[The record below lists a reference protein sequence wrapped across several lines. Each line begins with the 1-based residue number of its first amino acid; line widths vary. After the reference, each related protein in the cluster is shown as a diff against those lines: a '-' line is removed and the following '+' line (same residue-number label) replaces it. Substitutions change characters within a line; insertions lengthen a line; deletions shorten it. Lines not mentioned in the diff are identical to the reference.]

1 MRSPIEFGKDH
12 HYDRCRDS
20 FDSEFSSSDN
30 AEEPLA
36 NGDNVPLTPPPS
48 PYSAFSLNRRRFMLG
63 VVTAA
68 GFFGPLTGAIYLP
81 SLVLF
86 EEIFRV
92 SATAINAT
100 VSVYMAVFAIA
111 VSISQRGR
119 ETFTDMS
126 KPLFGAVA
134 SDVGGRKLVYMVGLG
149 SFLVA
154 NVLLATLPAHIALL
168 FVLRIFQAFGSCI
181 VFSVGAG
188 TVADITEPANR
199 ASALAWFLM
208 GPQLGPIL
216 GPLLGGLFADPS
228 RWRWV
233 FGFLALICL
242 PVYCAIV
249 FCMPETL
256 RSLVGNGAALAQQPW
271 LSIPKLRT
279 QAWTDNRGP
288 KVPRPSLRKFVELLK
303 YPPHLIVSFNGAFQ
317 FAGLYAMYISFPSVL
332 KETYKWSTAQVSYA
346 YLAPGITMF
355 IASIVVGRGSDWLR
369 RRAIAKSS
377 DGKVAPEKRIA
388 YQIVGF
394 SIAAAGKFIY
404 GWSCQNHM
412 TPAVGLIGSAF
423 SGVGTSIV
431 FVTST
436 SFQTECDPA
445 QTASLVALGGL
456 LRNIAAA
463 IAAVVMDGLLDKAGV
478 GWTFSMFGVM
488 DLLCIPGVLVIIF
501 KGAEMRAALKTQAQ
515 KL

>member
-1 MRSPIEFGKDH
+1 MRSPIEFEKDH

-20 FDSEFSSSDN
+20 IDSDFSSSDN
-30 AEEPLA
+30 ADRPLA
-36 NGDNVPLTPPPS
+36 QEEDEVPLKPQPP

-86 EEIFRV
+86 QDIFKV
-92 SATAINAT
+92 SATVMNAT
-100 VSVYMAVFAIA
+100 VSIYMVVFAIA
-111 VSISQRGR
+111 
-119 ETFTDMS
+119 
-126 KPLFGAVA
+126 PLFGAVA

-149 SFLVA
+149 CYLAA
-154 NVLLATLPAHIALL
+154 NILLATLPANIGLL
-168 FVLRIFQAFGSCI
+168 FLLRIFQAFGSCI

-208 GPQLGPIL
+208 GPQLGPVF
-216 GPLLGGLFADPS
+216 GPLIGGAFASVS

-233 FGFLALICL
+233 FGFLAMTCF
-242 PVYCAIV
+242 PVYCAIL

-256 RSLVGNGAALAQQPW
+256 RSLVGNGAALAHQPW
-271 LSIPKLRT
+271 FSIPKLRT
-279 QAWTDNRGP
+279 KPMVDTKGP
-288 KVPRPSLRKFVELLK
+288 KIPRPSLRKFLQLLK

-317 FAGLYAMYISFPSVL
+317 FAGLYGMYISFPTVF
-332 KETYKWSTAQVSYA
+332 KKTYNWSTAQVSYA
-346 YLAPGITMF
+346 YLAPGISMF
-355 IASIVVGRGSDWLR
+355 IASIIVGRGSDWLR
-369 RRAIAKSS
+369 RRAIAKSP
-377 DGKVAPEKRIA
+377 DGKIAPEKRVA
-388 YQIVGF
+388 YQVFGF
-394 SIAAAGKFIY
+394 AMAAIGKFTY
-404 GWSCQNHM
+404 GWCSQHHLS
-412 TPAVGLIGSAF
+412 PAIGLTGAALS
-423 SGVGTSIV
+423 SVGTSIV

-456 LRNIAAA
+456 LRNISAA
-463 IAAVVMDGLLDKAGV
+463 IAAAVMAGLLKGAGV
-478 GWTFSMFGVM
+478 GWTFSIFGIL

-501 KGAEMRAALKTQAQ
+501 KGAEMRAALKKQG
-515 KL
+515 

>member
-1 MRSPIEFGKDH
+1 MRSPVEFEKDH

-20 FDSEFSSSDN
+20 IDSDFSSSDN

-36 NGDNVPLTPPPS
+36 HDDNVPLTPPPP

-86 EEIFRV
+86 QEIFKV
-92 SATAINAT
+92 SASVINAT
-100 VSVYMAVFAIA
+100 VSVYMVVFAIA
-111 VSISQRGR
+111 
-119 ETFTDMS
+119 
-126 KPLFGAVA
+126 PLFGAVA

-149 SFLVA
+149 SFLIA
-154 NVLLATLPAHIALL
+154 NILLATLPAHIAIL
-168 FVLRIFQAFGSCI
+168 FILRIFQAFGSCI

-188 TVADITEPANR
+188 TVADITEPAKR

-208 GPQLGPIL
+208 GPQLGPVF
-216 GPLLGGLFADPS
+216 GPLIGGGFADVS

-233 FGFLALICL
+233 FGFLALTCL
-242 PVYCAIV
+242 PVYFAII

-256 RSLVGNGAALAQQPW
+256 RSLVGNGAALAHQPW
-271 LSIPKLRT
+271 FSIPKLRT
-279 QAWTDNRGP
+279 QPSMDAKGP
-288 KVPRPSLRKFVELLK
+288 KPPRPSLRKFIQLLK

-317 FAGLYAMYISFPSVL
+317 FAGLYGLYISFPTVL
-332 KETYKWSTAQVSYA
+332 KKTYNWSTAEVSYA
-346 YLAPGITMF
+346 YLAPGISMF

-369 RRAIAKSS
+369 RRAIAKSP

-388 YQIVGF
+388 YQIIGF
-394 SIAAAGKFIY
+394 SFGAAGKLMY
-404 GWSCQNHM
+404 GWFCQNGV
-412 TPAVGLIGSAF
+412 TPAAGLAGAALSSVGI
-423 SGVGTSIV
+423 SIV

-456 LRNIAAA
+456 LRNISAAVAAA
-463 IAAVVMDGLLDKAGV
+463 VMDSLLKKAGV
-478 GWTFSMFGVM
+478 GWTFTIFGVM
-488 DLLCIPGVLVIIF
+488 DLLCIPGVLLIIF
-501 KGAEMRAALKTQAQ
+501 KGADMRAALKAQ
-515 KL
+515 G

>member
-1 MRSPIEFGKDH
+1 MRSPIEFEKDH

-20 FDSEFSSSDN
+20 IDSEFSSSDT

-36 NGDNVPLTPPPS
+36 QGDNVPLTPQPP

-63 VVTAA
+63 AVTAA
-68 GFFGPLTGAIYLP
+68 GFFGPLTGAVYLP

-86 EEIFRV
+86 EEIFKV

-100 VSVYMAVFAIA
+100 VSVYMVVFAIA
-111 VSISQRGR
+111 
-119 ETFTDMS
+119 
-126 KPLFGAVA
+126 PLFGAVA
-134 SDVGGRKLVYMVGLG
+134 SDIGGRKLVYMVGLG

-168 FVLRIFQAFGSCI
+168 FILRIFQAFGSCI

-199 ASALAWFLM
+199 ASSLAWFLM
-208 GPQLGPIL
+208 GPQLGPVL
-216 GPLLGGLFADPS
+216 GPLIGGGFADVS

-233 FGFLALICL
+233 FGFLALTCF
-242 PVYCAIV
+242 PVYCAIM

-271 LSIPKLRT
+271 FSIPKLRT
-279 QAWTDNRGP
+279 QPITDTKGP
-288 KVPRPSLRKFVELLK
+288 KVPRPSFRKFMRLLK

-317 FAGLYAMYISFPSVL
+317 FAGLYGMYISFPSVL
-332 KETYKWSTAQVSYA
+332 KGTYNWSTAQVSYA
-346 YLAPGITMF
+346 YLAPGISMF
-355 IASIVVGRGSDWLR
+355 IASIIVGRGSDWLR
-369 RRAIAKSS
+369 RRAIAKSA
-377 DGKVAPEKRIA
+377 DGKFAPEKRIA
-388 YQIVGF
+388 YQLVGF
-394 SIAAAGKFIY
+394 SIAAAGKFMY
-404 GWSCQNHM
+404 GWSCQSRI
-412 TPAVGLIGSAF
+412 TPAAGLIGSAL
-423 SGVGTSIV
+423 SSIGTSIV

-478 GWTFSMFGVM
+478 GWTFSIFGAM
-488 DLLCIPGVLVIIF
+488 DLLCIPGVLLIIF
-501 KGAEMRAALKTQAQ
+501 KGAEMRAALKAQ
-515 KL
+515 G